1 MQDIILCHYEQEMQ
15 DIILC
20 HYEQEMQ
27 DIILCVIMSKKCRIL
42 FYVSL

>member
-1 MQDIILCHYEQEMQ
+1 MCHHEQEMQ